1 MNAASKPIEDVPP
14 ASDHL
19 TDYDRSHLKT
29 YLRLLDAAA
38 ENADWREVATIVLG
52 LDPGANAEH
61 AHRVHA
67 AHLDRARWMTRVGYR
82 DLLYGRHAH

>member
-1 MNAASKPIEDVPP
+1 MTAPPLPVADAPP

-38 ENADWREVATIVLG
+38 EDADWREVATIVLG
-52 LDPGANAEH
+52 LDPGAEPER

-67 AHLDRARWMTRVGYR
+67 AHLERAKWMTQTGYR
-82 DLLYGRHAH
+82 DLLSGRYAH